1 MNLPAEAGTTNG
13 LFALTARARI
23 TKNLATQI
31 QMLNL
36 NGQIALITGGSQGIG
51 RATAL
56 VLADCGADAAVM
68 ARSLDKCEAVAEEIR
83 AKGRR
88 ALAVHGDLGNPE
100 EIKVAIEQVAREL
113 GPINILVNN
122 AAITRDGLM
131 LRMKREDWETVIQ
144 TNLTGVFLAT
154 QQVLPM
160 MTKAR
165 KGRIINLTSVVA
177 QSGNVGQVNYISAK
191 AGLIGFTKAV
201 AREYASRNITVNAV
215 APGFIETPMT
225 AVLNEAARTAMLEQI
240 PLKRPGTDLD
250 VAHAVAFLASDEA
263 GYITGQ
269 VINVNGGMYM

>member
-1 MNLPAEAGTTNG
+1 MFNLT
-13 LFALTARARI
+13 
-23 TKNLATQI
+23 
-31 QMLNL
+31 
-36 NGQIALITGGSQGIG
+36 GQIALVTGGSQGIG

-56 VLADCGADAAVM
+56 ALAAQGADVAVL

-83 AKGRR
+83 AQGRR
-88 ALAVHGDLGNPE
+88 ALAVRGDLGNPA
-100 EIKVAIEQVAREL
+100 EIKTAVETVAREL
-113 GPINILVNN
+113 GPIGILVNN

-131 LRMKREDWETVIQ
+131 LRMKRENWDTVIS
-144 TNLTGVFLAT
+144 TNLTGVFLLT

-165 KGRIINLTSVVA
+165 RGRIINLTSVVA

-201 AREYASRNITVNAV
+201 AREYAARNITVNAV

-240 PLKRPGTDLD
+240 PLKRPGTDTD
-250 VAHAVAFLASDEA
+250 VAAAVAFLASDEA
-263 GYITGQ
+263 GYVTGQ

>member
-1 MNLPAEAGTTNG
+1 M
-13 LFALTARARI
+13 FS
-23 TKNLATQI
+23 
-31 QMLNL
+31 L
-36 NGQIALITGGSQGIG
+36 NGQIALVTGGSQGIG
-51 RATAL
+51 RATAI
-56 VLADCGADAAVM
+56 VLAQCGADVAVM

-83 AKGRR
+83 SLQDGGGRR
-88 ALAVHGDLGNPE
+88 ALAVKGDLGSAE
-100 EIKVAIEQVAREL
+100 EIKAAVEKVSSEL

-131 LRMKREDWETVIQ
+131 LRMKREDWNDVIN
-144 TNLTGVFLAT
+144 TNLTGVFLMT
-154 QQVLPM
+154 QAVLPM

-165 KGRIINLTSVVA
+165 RGRIINLTSVVA

-191 AGLIGFTKAV
+191 SGIIGFTKAV

-225 AVLNEAARTAMLEQI
+225 AALNEAARSAMLEQI

-269 VINVNGGMYM
+269 VMNVNGGMYM

>member
-1 MNLPAEAGTTNG
+1 
-13 LFALTARARI
+13 
-23 TKNLATQI
+23 
-31 QMLNL
+31 MLNL
-36 NGQIALITGGSQGIG
+36 NGQIALVTGGSQGIG

-56 VLADCGADAAVM
+56 VLAECGADVAVM
-68 ARSLDKCEAVAEEIR
+68 ARSLDKCETVAEEIR
-83 AKGRR
+83 TKGHR
-88 ALAVHGDLGNPE
+88 ALAVRGDLGHAD
-100 EIKVAIEQVAREL
+100 EIKAAIELVAREL

-122 AAITRDGLM
+122 AAITRDGLL
-131 LRMKREDWETVIQ
+131 LRMKREDWDTVIQ
-144 TNLTGVFLAT
+144 TNLTGVFLTT

-177 QSGNVGQVNYISAK
+177 QSGNIGQVNYISAK

>member
-1 MNLPAEAGTTNG
+1 MFNLS
-13 LFALTARARI
+13 
-23 TKNLATQI
+23 
-31 QMLNL
+31 
-36 NGQIALITGGSQGIG
+36 GQIALVTGGSQGIG
-51 RATAL
+51 RAIAL
-56 VLADCGADAAVM
+56 VLAELGADVAVM
-68 ARSLDKCEAVAEEIR
+68 ARTLEKCEAVAGEIR

-88 ALAVHGDLGNPE
+88 ALAVPGNLALAV
-100 EIKVAIEQVAREL
+100 EIKAAVAKVASEL

-131 LRMKREDWETVIQ
+131 LRMKQNDWDEVIN
-144 TNLTGVFLAT
+144 TNLTGVFVTT
-154 QQVLPM
+154 QAVLPM

-191 AGLIGFTKAV
+191 SGIIGFTKAV

-240 PLKRPGTDLD
+240 PLKRPGSDLD
-250 VAHAVAFLASDEA
+250 VAYAVAFLASDEA
-263 GYITGQ
+263 GYVTGQ

>member
-1 MNLPAEAGTTNG
+1 MINM
-13 LFALTARARI
+13 FS
-23 TKNLATQI
+23 
-31 QMLNL
+31 L
-36 NGQIALITGGSQGIG
+36 NGQIALVTGGSQGIG

-56 VLADCGADAAVM
+56 VLAQCGADVALM
-68 ARSLDKCEAVAEEIR
+68 ARSLDKCEAVADEVR
-83 AKGRR
+83 AEGRR
-88 ALAVHGDLGNPE
+88 ALAVKGDMSAAA
-100 EIKVAIEQVAREL
+100 EIKAAVEKVSSEL
-113 GPINILVNN
+113 GQIGVLVNN

-131 LRMKREDWETVIQ
+131 LRMKREDWDDVIN
-144 TNLTGVFLAT
+144 TNLTGVFLMT
-154 QQVLPM
+154 QAVLPM

-165 KGRIINLTSVVA
+165 RGRIINLTSVVA
-177 QSGNVGQVNYISAK
+177 QSGNAGQVNYIASK
-191 AGLIGFTKAV
+191 SGVIGFTKAV

-225 AVLNEAARTAMLEQI
+225 AALNEAARNAMLEQI